1 VRCHHRVM
9 TRCHPSSR
17 RVSPTHGARQLVE
30 PVLHSQLY
38 VIGDEVAMETRPAHF
53 GTEETNPNLLPPT
66 AVGNPR
72 PKRRPNENKH
82 SNSAKSRAPKPSSGT
97 ASRRRYAQSGT
108 ERVGEEALLS
118 TPFDITILS
127 RPCGFQF
134 SVILRF
140 SGLAFIS
147 FQESVSILDARLMA
161 GASQGWTPEKPHPRY
176 GAVMFVDTVVE
187 GSAADTVCACMLAPK
202 LSSGTAPPPAT

>member
-1 VRCHHRVM
+1 M
-9 TRCHPSSR
+9 
-17 RVSPTHGARQLVE
+17 
-30 PVLHSQLY
+30 LHAQLY

-53 GTEETNPNLLPPT
+53 GTEETSPNLLPPT
-66 AVGNPR
+66 VLSGMNPR

-82 SNSAKSRAPKPSSGT
+82 SNSAKSRVPKPSSGT
-97 ASRRRYAQSGT
+97 ASRRLYAQSGT

-140 SGLAFIS
+140 SGLAFGS
-147 FQESVSILDARLMA
+147 FQKSVSILDARLLV
-161 GASQGWTPEKPHPRY
+161 GASQGWKPEKPHPRF

-187 GSAADTVCACMLAPK
+187 GSAADTVSLACWRR
-202 LSSGTAPPPAT
+202 S